1 MAVAMFTRWMGQVA
15 LRTMNRREGGEG
27 FDPVAQYVMV
37 DGRIG
42 SNQAK
47 TLR

>member
-1 MAVAMFTRWMGQVA
+1 MAVAICTRWMGQVA
-15 LRTMNRREGGEG
+15 LRKMNRCEGGETC
-27 FDPVAQYVMV
+27 VAQYVMV
-37 DGRIG
+37 DRRLG